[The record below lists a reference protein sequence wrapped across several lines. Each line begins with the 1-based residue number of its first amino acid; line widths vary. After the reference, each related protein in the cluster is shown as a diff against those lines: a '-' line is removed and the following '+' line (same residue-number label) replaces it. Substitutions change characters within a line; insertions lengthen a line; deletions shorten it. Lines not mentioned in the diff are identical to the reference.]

1 MIEPVRY
8 FVLMLRPLI
17 VIVVLVVLLPAS
29 AVDAF
34 LHLHDDPEHNHH
46 EAATA
51 SEGILHTHLEGSPS
65 GHDAPAAAAYS
76 SERPDKLRF
85 ANLFRFVPAASFVP
99 AICLETVQLV
109 PALTCSSS
117 RVVELVPSAHDPP
130 SLDCSIPRSPPA

>member
-1 MIEPVRY
+1 
-8 FVLMLRPLI
+8 MLRRLT
-17 VIVVLVVLLPAS
+17 VIAVLVVLLPAS

-65 GHDAPAAAAYS
+65 GQDAPAVAAYS